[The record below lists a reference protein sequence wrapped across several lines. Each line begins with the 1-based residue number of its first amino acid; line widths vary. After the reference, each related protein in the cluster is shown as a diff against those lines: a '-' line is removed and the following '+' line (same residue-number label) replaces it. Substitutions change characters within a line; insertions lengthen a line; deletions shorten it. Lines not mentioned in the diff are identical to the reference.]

1 MKDFEFYLK
10 NVGEIGFV
18 EQNLGSVFFVSGL
31 PNIRP
36 NELVITETGAL
47 GQVFSLNR
55 EFAEILLFSNLDVS
69 VGEKVVRTDSVLEIP
84 VGDSLLGRV
93 IDPLGG
99 VLDGG
104 PAIVHDK
111 LFSIDRPPP
120 KISERKIPDSP
131 FGTGVPIV
139 DIVTPL
145 ARGQRE
151 LVIGDRKT
159 GKTEFLLQVVLSQ
172 AAKGTICIYAVIG
185 QKYSDIIN
193 LGEFFKAKNIFN
205 QTILI
210 ASSSSEKPGIIYLTP
225 YTAMTIAEYFCDK
238 GIDVLLILDDMT
250 THARVYR
257 EISLLSRRFP
267 GRSSYPGDIFNLH
280 ARLVERAGSF
290 KKGAITLLPVSES
303 ILGDLTGYIQTN
315 LMAMTDGHIFFDI
328 NLYNEGKRPAV
339 NPFLSV
345 TRVGHQVQKGIVK
358 DMSREVTSFLVT
370 YDRMKQFLHFG
381 AEIGQN
387 ARSVLSLGSK
397 LDVFLYQSGFV
408 NIDVDLNV
416 LIVAGLWAGIWDE
429 VDEANLKASME
440 RVILS
445 FNTDDNYRKEVK
457 EAISRQGS
465 FAELVA
471 FLRRQKEII
480 SSKM

>member
-1 MKDFEFYLK
+1 
-10 NVGEIGFV
+10 
-18 EQNLGSVFFVSGL
+18 
-31 PNIRP
+31 
-36 NELVITETGAL
+36 
-47 GQVFSLNR
+47 
-55 EFAEILLFSNLDVS
+55 
-69 VGEKVVRTDSVLEIP
+69 
-84 VGDSLLGRV
+84 
-93 IDPLGG
+93 
-99 VLDGG
+99 
-104 PAIVHDK
+104 
-111 LFSIDRPPP
+111 
-120 KISERKIPDSP
+120 
-131 FGTGVPIV
+131 
-139 DIVTPL
+139 
-145 ARGQRE
+145 
-151 LVIGDRKT
+151 
-159 GKTEFLLQVVLSQ
+159 
-172 AAKGTICIYAVIG
+172 
-185 QKYSDIIN
+185 
-193 LGEFFKAKNIFN
+193 
-205 QTILI
+205 
-210 ASSSSEKPGIIYLTP
+210 
-225 YTAMTIAEYFCDK
+225 
-238 GIDVLLILDDMT
+238 
-250 THARVYR
+250 
-257 EISLLSRRFP
+257 
-267 GRSSYPGDIFNLH
+267 
-280 ARLVERAGSF
+280 
-290 KKGAITLLPVSES
+290 
-303 ILGDLTGYIQTN
+303 
-315 LMAMTDGHIFFDI
+315 MAMTDGHIFFDI